1 MLAKKLLYSVAFA
14 VAIGFIAGC
23 QSSPT
28 AEQVAEVHA
37 LAEEALHTAKA
48 AAQDAA
54 AAKEMAH
61 SAKEMAHSAKACC
74 EANTER
80 MDRMFGDSMMKSK

>member
-28 AEQVAEVHA
+28 AEQLAEVHA

-61 SAKEMAHSAKACC
+61 SAKACC

>member
-1 MLAKKLLYSVAFA
+1 MLAKKLLYSAAFV

-23 QSSPT
+23 QHSPT

-37 LAEEALHTAKA
+37 MAEEALHTAKA

-61 SAKEMAHSAKACC
+61 SAKTCC
-74 EANTER
+74 EANTDR
-80 MDRMFGDSMMKSK
+80 MDRMFNDSMMKSK